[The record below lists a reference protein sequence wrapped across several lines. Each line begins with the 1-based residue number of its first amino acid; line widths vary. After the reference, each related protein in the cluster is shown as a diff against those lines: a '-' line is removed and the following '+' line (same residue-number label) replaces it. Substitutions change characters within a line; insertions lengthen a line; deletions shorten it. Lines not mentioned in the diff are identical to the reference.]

1 MCPLPIHYSICLPL
15 SSLHPHS
22 HCLLIFFSPLQN
34 AYEGY
39 CWALVVHCTPYL
51 PGNILSFFR
60 FSSNSVLSPQL
71 SGSDFAPPPTHTP
84 VISPTSLFS
93 LLWAF
98 YLSLL
103 SLPQPIISVFLLL
116 AALWFCL
123 SCTLSPLCLLC
134 LSVSHPLAHFL
145 FQPFLSL

>member
-1 MCPLPIHYSICLPL
+1 MCPLPINYSICLPL

-22 HCLLIFFSPLQN
+22 HCLLIFFSLQN

-71 SGSDFAPPPTHTP
+71 SGSDFAPPNTHTR
-84 VISPTSLFS
+84 
-93 LLWAF
+93 
-98 YLSLL
+98 YLSHIFIFIAMSLL
-103 SLPQPIISVFLLL
+103 SLPVSLPQPIVSVFLLL

-123 SCTLSPLCLLC
+123 SCTLSPLCLLR